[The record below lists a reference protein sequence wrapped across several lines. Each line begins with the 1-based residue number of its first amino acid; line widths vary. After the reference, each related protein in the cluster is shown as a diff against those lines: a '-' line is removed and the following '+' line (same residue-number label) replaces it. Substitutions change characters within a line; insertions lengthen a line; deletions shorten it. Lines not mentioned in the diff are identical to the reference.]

1 MDNSAFRNLVKE
13 GGATPAPKSAANSE
27 EAKAA
32 KAAKAAARKAAYDK
46 RMELQAKRQEK
57 LAEESKY
64 VDRASLRR
72 KELAKAGHKD
82 EAPPLAGIEPLLAA
96 AEGRPEHPVA
106 EVPIAPTFAQAGARE
121 DLSQQ
126 QHRLSID
133 QSKFLG
139 GDIEHTHLVKGL
151 DFALL

>member
-57 LAEESKY
+57 LGEGTRSPNLC
-64 VDRASLRR
+64 SSF
-72 KELAKAGHKD
+72 
-82 EAPPLAGIEPLLAA
+82 EARGAPLASMRQGCWRGR
-96 AEGRPEHPVA
+96 AEA
-106 EVPIAPTFAQAGARE
+106 C
-121 DLSQQ
+121 L
-126 QHRLSID
+126 
-133 QSKFLG
+133 
-139 GDIEHTHLVKGL
+139 
-151 DFALL
+151 